1 MDKIVFATTNE
12 GKVKEIKEILAGFP
26 IEVVSMKEMN
36 ITADVEEN
44 GATFEENSLIKARE
58 VSKLTGLPAMAD
70 DSGLEV
76 DYLNGEPGIYSARY
90 LGRDTDY
97 NYKNN
102 YIIEKLKNA
111 KDEERSA
118 RFVCVISL
126 VLPDGRE
133 FIKKGVMEGR
143 IAYEIKGENGFGYD
157 PVFYL
162 PEYGMTSA
170 ELSGEEKNKISHR
183 GKALGAMKE
192 LISEEKVVDI
202 NVKVFELYVEN
213 SNLKIGIR
221 VRGAYDSRVRKPM
234 VTVIFD
240 NGKENRR
247 IPMPVQAYYPSEDL
261 KNFDFFAGYSYTL
274 NQIFFKEYGFEKMR
288 MSLEIAYGEAVF
300 VSPVMT
306 KSSDL
311 LIYGS
316 EFYNVGFGKKHTD
329 IVITPLVEEQD
340 ASIKNVVL
348 RALQGGISFLWN
360 IVLIATSIVLL
371 PIFTLEALLNFIYC
385 VKPAPRNNKLGIM
398 KILFHIKWRVSGI
411 IRKNLSFGYL
421 KLSLA
426 KLGFNLF
433 KMFKVKK
440 NRIVFISNRR
450 DNISGNY
457 EYIYDK
463 LIGNKELDI
472 RTVFDT
478 MEGYFTCFKYGYYMA
493 TAKVLL
499 VDDYIGLI
507 YKIPRREDNYLIQV
521 WHACGA
527 FKTFGFSRL
536 GRPGGPK
543 QKNSDHRNYD
553 FCTVS
558 SSEICKYYAEGFGLS
573 LEKVIPTGV
582 PRTDIFFS
590 EEYKEKARKEF
601 YGKYPDLK
609 DKKIVL
615 FAPTFRGNGKKSGFY
630 PENRFDFIKLYEHF
644 SGAYVIII

>member
-1 MDKIVFATTNE
+1 
-12 GKVKEIKEILAGFP
+12 
-26 IEVVSMKEMN
+26 
-36 ITADVEEN
+36 
-44 GATFEENSLIKARE
+44 
-58 VSKLTGLPAMAD
+58 
-70 DSGLEV
+70 
-76 DYLNGEPGIYSARY
+76 
-90 LGRDTDY
+90 
-97 NYKNN
+97 
-102 YIIEKLKNA
+102 
-111 KDEERSA
+111 
-118 RFVCVISL
+118 
-126 VLPDGRE
+126 
-133 FIKKGVMEGR
+133 
-143 IAYEIKGENGFGYD
+143 
-157 PVFYL
+157 
-162 PEYGMTSA
+162 
-170 ELSGEEKNKISHR
+170 
-183 GKALGAMKE
+183 
-192 LISEEKVVDI
+192 
-202 NVKVFELYVEN
+202 
-213 SNLKIGIR
+213 
-221 VRGAYDSRVRKPM
+221 
-234 VTVIFD
+234 
-240 NGKENRR
+240 
-247 IPMPVQAYYPSEDL
+247 
-261 KNFDFFAGYSYTL
+261 
-274 NQIFFKEYGFEKMR
+274 
-288 MSLEIAYGEAVF
+288 
-300 VSPVMT
+300 MT

-433 KMFKVKK
+433 KLFKVKK

-463 LIGNKELDI
+463 LIDNKELDV
-472 RTVFDT
+472 RTVFDIN
-478 MEGYFTCFKYGYYMA
+478 EGYFTCFKYGYYMA

-590 EEYKEKARKEF
+590 EAYKEKAREDF
-601 YGKYPDLK
+601 YSKYPDLK

-644 SGAYVIII
+644 NGEYVIIIKHHPFVNNRVEIPAEYEGKIIDMSENEELNELLFITDVLITDYSSVVFEASLLDIPMLFYSFDLQNYIATRGFYYEYDSFVPGKIVYNMDSLIEAIENKDFESEKIDAFKHKFFDELDGKAGQRVANLIVSLLDK